1 MRTVLRLL
9 PIALFAV
16 GISGCGVFGGKDE
29 ELPPKELADFEQT
42 LDVRKVW
49 SAKLGKGSELL
60 RVQLL
65 PAGDGRRVY
74 AASHDGKVTAFDP
87 ESGKALW
94 KTELE
99 LRLSAGPGV
108 GNGLVVVAG
117 SDGHVVALRG
127 ENGSEV
133 WRTNVRGE
141 SLAVPLIKDNIVVVY
156 SIDGSLRALST
167 ASGAELWLIEQSLP
181 ALTLRGTATPLI
193 VGRTVI
199 AGFDNGRLL
208 AANLDDG
215 VTEWEAMMSP
225 PTGRS
230 DLERL
235 SDIDGHMAAV
245 GQDVY
250 AAGYQGRLASLAA
263 ESGQVLWAREI
274 SSFSGIGADWN
285 NVYVAADNGELIA
298 LSRKGDE
305 MWRQDALLRRTPTA
319 PVPYNNTV
327 VVGDFEGYVHF
338 FNNTDGT
345 PVARLRAGKGMISG
359 APVVDGTRLLVQS
372 EDGTLTA
379 FAVNLPK
386 RPGNGKDVAAKTG

>member
-1 MRTVLRLL
+1 MKAAIRL
-9 PIALFAV
+9 PFIVLFAAV
-16 GISGCGVFGGKDE
+16 IGGCSIFGGKDD
-29 ELPPKELADFEQT
+29 ELPPTELADFEQT

-60 RVQLL
+60 RIKLM

-74 AASHDGKVTAFDP
+74 AASHNGNVTAFDP
-87 ESGKALW
+87 ESGKQLW
-94 KTELE
+94 KSELDIG
-99 LRLSAGPGV
+99 LSAGPGV

-117 SDGHVVALRG
+117 SDGVIVALRG
-127 ENGSEV
+127 ENGSEA
-133 WRTNVRGE
+133 WRANVLGE
-141 SLAVPLIKDNIVVVY
+141 SLAVPLIKDNVVVIY
-156 SIDGSLRALST
+156 TIDGSLRALSA
-167 ASGAELWLIEQSLP
+167 ASGAEQWRIEQSPP
-181 ALTLRGTATPLI
+181 ALTLRGAATPLI
-193 VGRTVI
+193 VGRTVV

-208 AANLDDG
+208 AANLEDG
-215 VTEWEAMMSP
+215 VTAWEAMMSP

-235 SDIDGHMAAV
+235 SDVDGYMATV

-274 SSFSGIGADWN
+274 STYAGIGADWN
-285 NVYVAADNGELIA
+285 NVYVVADNGEVIA

-305 MWRQDALLRRTPTA
+305 VWRQDALLRRTPTA
-319 PVPYNNTV
+319 PVPFNNTV

-359 APVVDGTRLLVQS
+359 APVVAGTRLLVQS
-372 EDGTLTA
+372 DDGTLTA
-379 FAVNLPK
+379 FAVKLPK
-386 RPGNGKDVAAKTG
+386 RPGNGQDVAAETD